1 MFLTQALTD
10 QQKRGMVET
19 TSLKEKK
26 LFFWRMTK
34 VVKNMEESNE
44 DLVIFNKDE
53 DIITIHLGKVLTEEQ
68 YKAVLNSVVDYMNQH
83 WSHILG
89 WQS

>member
-1 MFLTQALTD
+1 MFTTHWDGIKPILTLTD

-34 VVKNMEESNE
+34 VVKNLEESSE
-44 DLVIFNKDE
+44 DLVFLDKDNG
-53 DIITIHLGKVLTEEQ
+53 L
-68 YKAVLNSVVDYMNQH
+68 SVFPNNH
-83 WSHILG
+83 
-89 WQS
+89 